1 MCFAGSASRS
11 EHKLALPPIA
21 EGVQVGSPRRWCAL
35 IDKLD
40 FLVRF
45 WELKARNISLG
56 DPLAPREQIE
66 LLSLMQLVTGDLD
79 VPPVGPVDRPR
90 SALPGQMIGD
100 GTILSVEIRSVSAA
114 AVVVSCAGTVPVGAQ
129 IILRAADAIT
139 GVEYAL
145 PCKVLWV
152 YKGSPTIVALSVDGI
167 PTRSVF
173 AGVPE
178 PRMSMP
184 LALGKHERMIG

>member
-1 MCFAGSASRS
+1 M
-11 EHKLALPPIA
+11 
-21 EGVQVGSPRRWCAL
+21 

-173 AGVPE
+173 AGIPE